1 MSLKLNKK
9 VPAQYGGGLFTGI
22 AQLVEHRSPKPRVVG
37 SSPPSRAKKESSM
50 KIIKT
55 FINYCKACYDELA
68 HKVTWPTRKELTQ
81 SAVVVLSAS
90 LIIAVVVWVMDV
102 VFKAVMS
109 SVYPN

>member
-1 MSLKLNKK
+1 M
-9 VPAQYGGGLFTGI
+9 GGDLFTGI

-37 SSPPSRAKKESSM
+37 SSPPSRAKKEDNM
-50 KIIKT
+50 KT
-55 FINYCKACYDELA
+55 FINYCKKCYDELA

-81 SAVVVLSAS
+81 SAAVVLTAS
-90 LIIAVVVWVMDV
+90 LVIAIVVWLMDV